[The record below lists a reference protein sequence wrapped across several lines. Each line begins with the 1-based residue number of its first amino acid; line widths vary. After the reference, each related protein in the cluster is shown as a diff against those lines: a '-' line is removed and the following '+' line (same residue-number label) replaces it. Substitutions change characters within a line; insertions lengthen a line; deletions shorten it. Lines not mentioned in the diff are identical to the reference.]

1 MALAGISTLGLQLSY
16 GVETTAGTKPSAFSV
31 LHRINSV
38 GGITQDI
45 ETIDASALEDTS
57 TQYIAGRADT
67 GGSVSISVNITPDTI
82 SEWTELITSYNSA
95 HEANKQMWFQLHS
108 AGLGSD
114 SFFWI
119 GEPPQD
125 IPMPESSQ
133 NELWVVEIPV
143 SVVEYKGI
151 IAQVA
156 PTE

>member
-1 MALAGISTLGLQLSY
+1 M
-16 GVETTAGTKPSAFSV
+16 
-31 LHRINSV
+31 
-38 GGITQDI
+38 
-45 ETIDASALEDTS
+45 TS

-67 GGSVSISVNITPDTI
+67 GGSVEISVNITPDTI
-82 SEWTELITSYNSA
+82 AEWSELIASYNSA
-95 HEANKQMWFQLHS
+95 HENNKQMWFQLHS
-108 AGLGSD
+108 AGLGTD

-133 NELWVVEIPV
+133 NELWVVSIPV

>member
-16 GVETTAGTKPSAFSV
+16 GLESTAGQKPSAFSV

-38 GGITQDI
+38 GGITMDT

-67 GGSVSISVNITPDTI
+67 GGSVAISVNITQDTI
-82 SEWTELITSYNSA
+82 SEWRDLIDSYNSA
-95 HEANKQMWFQLHS
+95 HADNRQMWFQLHS
-108 AGLGSD
+108 AGLGTD

-119 GEPPQD
+119 GEPPQN

>member
-16 GVETTAGTKPSAFSV
+16 GVETTAGTKPSSFSI
-31 LHRINSV
+31 LTRINSV

-45 ETIDASALEDTS
+45 ETIDASALEDTA

-67 GGSVSISVNITPDTI
+67 GGSVAISVNITQDTI
-82 SEWTELITSYNSA
+82 SEWRELINSYNTA
-95 HEANKQMWFQLHS
+95 HADNRQMWFQLHS
-108 AGLGSD
+108 AGLGTD

-143 SVVEYKGI
+143 SVVDYKGI
-151 IAQVA
+151 IAEVK